1 MANNSSAHS
10 SRGGYNQS
18 GGAYFIVIASLDN
31 ALGVAPSYINTLAT
45 GSSNSGG
52 GWTAPTFVATSM
64 SSVLGLTATTAHYQ
78 FGSTIVGPGALLKD
92 MGRTAISSG
101 RTFRKFEPVVASAAT
116 VSSMGVVG
124 GPAVVPNAGYGSFYL
139 EVGREGNSGAAG
151 PAPIARYF

>member
-1 MANNSSAHS
+1 MANNSSAYS
-10 SRGGYNQS
+10 AKTGFNQS
-18 GGAYFIVIASLDN
+18 GGAYFIVTASLDN

-52 GWTAPTFVATSM
+52 GWTSPTFVLTSM

-101 RTFRKFEPVVASAAT
+101 RTFRKFEPVVASA
-116 VSSMGVVG
+116 SMGVVG